1 MFLTLAARGGH
12 AVPAGA
18 LRAAP
23 HAVAATPVWLAAVF
37 AVAGLTVISLTR
49 TVARAPANRLGRM
62 SAGGVRGRRGTKVL
76 ERIPGGGVGSG
87 QGCS

>member
-1 MFLTLAARGGH
+1 MVRDMRTRLGWERVSDQGSRSVPGTALFRTLAARGGH

-23 HAVAATPVWLAAVF
+23 PAIPAAPVWLAAVF
-37 AVAGLTVISLTR
+37 A
-49 TVARAPANRLGRM
+49 
-62 SAGGVRGRRGTKVL
+62 GRRGTKVL

-87 QGCS
+87 QGRS